1 MTGSWNEIF
10 DKNSKIILGIMI
22 GLIFLLIILLY
33 KLGYFENK
41 RRDEVLNQ
49 NYKAVVILKFYDKPN
64 HNTPKIKL
72 SNGKVLIDYWHWRKQ
87 KVEIKVGDSLIKEKM
102 STNLLVKRNSELVYS
117 INLLEVNGN

>member
-22 GLIFLLIILLY
+22 GLIFLFMLLLS

>member
-1 MTGSWNEIF
+1 MNGSWNEIF

-22 GLIFLLIILLY
+22 VLIFLFMILLY

-41 RRDEVLNQ
+41 KRDEVLNQ
-49 NYKAVVILKFYDKPN
+49 NYKALVILKFIDKPN

-87 KVEIKVGDSLIKEKM
+87 NIEIKVGDSLIKEKM
-102 STNLLVKRNSELVYS
+102 STNLLVKRNSKLVYS
-117 INLLEVNGN
+117 LNLLEVNKN